1 MNELFCSHCSVL
13 CFKCTN
19 YTELKKWVQLTCQN
33 CAINGNM
40 KEHAKKTFNLIEQAV
55 LQKVVDEKIKL
66 GNELNEY
73 KKQFNRS

>member
-1 MNELFCSHCSVL
+1 
-13 CFKCTN
+13 
-19 YTELKKWVQLTCQN
+19 
-33 CAINGNM
+33 M